1 MGEPRMV
8 RFGEAPE
15 DSIAVMSRPALV
27 GRLAQVK
34 EQFRAT
40 SDILKVLT
48 SSSGDPDRVF
58 DAVVENA
65 RTLLNA
71 AVAQIYL
78 VKGATYVLARQSGM
92 SEEHRRLVEEHPI
105 KRDRGT
111 LVGRVTIDRR
121 IHYIT
126 DAVADPEY
134 SRSDI
139 QRMAG
144 FRSMIGAPLIVGDE
158 VVGALNV
165 LRNRVAPF
173 DDVDERVLAT
183 FAEQAALAL
192 RHVDLFAALE
202 SRSAELARKVEQL
215 EGLAD
220 VGAAISSTL
229 VPDEMLATIVSH
241 AVELSD
247 TDGGSLMEYD
257 EATGLFRVRTV
268 YGTSDD
274 TVSALRAAEIHIDR
288 TWVGKAARTRRVLQI
303 PDLDEAQLDEHLAV
317 LHRSG
322 WKSLVA
328 IPLARPD
335 RVVGALVVRRKRT
348 GSFSGET
355 CDLLDTFANQ
365 SAVALTNA
373 RLYQQ
378 LEQQSADLAEAS
390 RHKSEFL
397 ASMSHELRTPLN
409 AVIGF
414 SEVLLE
420 RMFGDL
426 NERQEDYLKDIH
438 AAGRHL
444 LALLGDI
451 LDLSK
456 IEAGRMELELTTFP
470 VDDVIGQAT
479 SLVRERAALH
489 GIELT
494 LDAEQGLGLVTAD
507 ELRLKQ
513 VLLNLLSNAVKF
525 TPDGGSV
532 EVHARREAGDLVMTV
547 NDTGIGIAM
556 EDQARIFDSFQ
567 QGSRSASTTEGTGLG
582 LTLSKQIVEL
592 HGGTMW
598 VRSAPGEGSTFGLRI
613 PQAGLSAE
621 ARDERWMVDAP
632 SGSGPTVVVIED
644 DPRSAE
650 LVELH
655 LRAAGLNAVTVGTG
669 EAGLEA
675 IRRLLPAA
683 VVLDIHLPG
692 MTGWD
697 VLETLKADAS
707 TAAVPVVVV
716 SVEPER
722 GRGFALGATE
732 YLVKPVP
739 GEHLLAA
746 VSRALQHT
754 RTPVPGGTLP
764 VGRSVVVVD
773 DDPLALKLVRSTL
786 EPLGWTVHT
795 CSGGLDAADLVR
807 TVDPSVV
814 IMDLLMPDVDGFAV
828 IDELRADGTPSG
840 PPIVVLTAKSL
851 TSEDLGRLEG
861 RIAFVAEKAGLDLAS
876 LARRLAQVAAAG
888 AAEGAAAETSSDT
901 SQAAA
906 DGGTR

>member
-1 MGEPRMV
+1 MV
-8 RFGEAPE
+8 KSGEAAE
-15 DSIAVMSRPALV
+15 DSIAVMSRQALV

-48 SSSGDPDRVF
+48 SSSGDPDKVF

-65 RTLLNA
+65 RTLLNS

-78 VKGATYVLARQSGM
+78 VKGETYVIARQSGM
-92 SEEHRRLVEEHPI
+92 SDEHRRLLEEHPI

-111 LVGRVTIDRR
+111 LVGRVTIDRQ
-121 IHYIT
+121 IHHIT
-126 DAVADPEY
+126 DALADPEY
-134 SRSDI
+134 SRSDL

-165 LRNRVAPF
+165 MRNRVAPF

-192 RHVDLFAALE
+192 RHVDLFAALESRSAALE

-241 AVELSD
+241 AVELSG

-257 EATGLFRVRTV
+257 EATGLFKVRTV
-268 YGTSDD
+268 YGTSDV
-274 TVSALRAAEIHIDR
+274 TVAALRAAEIHIDR

-303 PDLDEAQLDEHLAV
+303 PDLDEAQLDEHLGV
-317 LHRSG
+317 LHAAG

-328 IPLARPD
+328 VPLASPD
-335 RVVGALVVRRKRT
+335 RVVGVLVVRRKRT

-355 CDLLDTFANQ
+355 CDLLDTFASQ

-378 LEQQSADLAEAS
+378 LELQSADLAEAS

-438 AAGRHL
+438 SAGRHL

-456 IEAGRMELELTTFP
+456 IEAGRMELDLTTFP
-470 VDDVIGQAT
+470 IDDILVQAL

-489 GIELT
+489 GIRLT
-494 LDAEQGLGLVTAD
+494 LEAADGLGLVTAD

-525 TPDGGSV
+525 TPDGGTIV
-532 EVHARREAGDLVMTV
+532 VRAWRDGEDVDVTV
-547 NDTGIGIAM
+547 TDTGIGIAPA
-556 EDQARIFDSFQ
+556 DQERIFDSFQ
-567 QGSRSASTTEGTGLG
+567 QGERSASSSEGTGLG
-582 LTLSKQIVEL
+582 LTLSRRIVEL
-592 HGGTMW
+592 HGGRLWLT
-598 VRSAPGEGSTFGLRI
+598 STPGEGSTFGI
-613 PQAGLSAE
+613 SVPQPDSDRSAGG
-621 ARDERWMVDAP
+621 DVWMVDDGLAD
-632 SGSGPTVVVIED
+632 GPTVVVIED

-655 LRAAGLNAVTVGTG
+655 LRAAGLRAVGASTG
-669 EAGLEA
+669 EQGLDLVRA
-675 IRRLLPAA
+675 QDPVA

-692 MTGWD
+692 MDGWE
-697 VLETLKADAS
+697 VLAQLKSDPATAD
-707 TAAVPVVVV
+707 VPVVVV

-732 YLVKPVP
+732 YLVKPVS

-746 VSRALQHT
+746 VTRLLPPPRADEQSPRL
-754 RTPVPGGTLP
+754 R
-764 VGRSVVVVD
+764 VVVVD

-786 EPLGWTVHT
+786 EPLGWEVHT
-795 CSGGLDAADLVR
+795 CAGGQQAADLVR
-807 TVDPSVV
+807 AVAPSVV
-814 IMDLLMPDVDGFAV
+814 VIDLLMPHVDGFAV
-828 IDELRADGTPSG
+828 IDELRPHRDSDG

-851 TSEDLGRLEG
+851 TPQDRSRLEG
-861 RIAFVAEKAGLDLAS
+861 RIAFVAEKAGIDLPG
-876 LARRLAQVAAAG
+876 LARRLATVAAEHVRQG
-888 AAEGAAAETSSDT
+888 EEP
-901 SQAAA
+901 
-906 DGGTR
+906 

>member
-1 MGEPRMV
+1 MV
-8 RFGEAPE
+8 RFGEASE
-15 DSIAVMSRPALV
+15 DSIAVMSRQALV

-48 SSSGDPDRVF
+48 SSSGDPDKVF

-229 VPDEMLATIVSH
+229 VPDEMLASIVSH

-456 IEAGRMELELTTFP
+456 IEAGRMELDLTTFP
-470 VDDVIGQAT
+470 VDDVIGQAL

-489 GIELT
+489 GIQLT
-494 LDAEQGLGLVTAD
+494 LDAEPGLGLVTAD

-532 EVHARREAGDLVMTV
+532 EVHARRGAGDLVMTV
-547 NDTGIGIAM
+547 TDTGIGIAV

-598 VRSAPGEGSTFGLRI
+598 VRSTPGEGSTFGLRI
-613 PQAGLSAE
+613 PQASLIAE
-621 ARDERWMVDAP
+621 APDERWMVDDL

-644 DPRSAE
+644 DPSSAQ

-655 LRAAGLNAVTVGTG
+655 LRAAGLNAVSVGTG

-675 IRRLLPAA
+675 IRRLSPAA

-697 VLETLKADAS
+697 VLETLKADPS
-707 TAAVPVVVV
+707 TASVPVVVV

-732 YLVKPVP
+732 YLVKPVH

-764 VGRSVVVVD
+764 ERRSVVVVD

-807 TVDPSVV
+807 SVDPSVV
-814 IMDLLMPDVDGFAV
+814 ILDLLMPDVDGFAV
-828 IDELRADGTPSG
+828 IDELRADGTRSG

-851 TSEDLGRLEG
+851 TPQDRSRLEG

-876 LARRLAQVAAAG
+876 LARRLAQVAAAEAT
-888 AAEGAAAETSSDT
+888 AAEASSDT
-901 SQAAA
+901 SQKAD
-906 DGGTR
+906 DGGAS

>member
-1 MGEPRMV
+1 MV
-8 RFGEAPE
+8 GFEEVRD
-15 DSIAVMSRPALV
+15 DSVAVMSRAALAT
-27 GRLAQVK
+27 RLAQVK

-48 SSSGDPDRVF
+48 SSSSEPSRVF
-58 DAVVENA
+58 DAVVDNA
-65 RTLLNA
+65 RRLLDA

-78 VKGATYVLARQSGM
+78 VKGETYVLARQSGM
-92 SEEHRRLVEEHPI
+92 SEELLQFVQAHPLR
-105 KRDRGT
+105 RDRGT
-111 LVGRVTIDRR
+111 LVGRVSIDRT
-121 IHYIT
+121 IQHIPDVLT
-126 DAVADPEY
+126 DPEY
-134 SRSDI
+134 GRSDF
-139 QRMAG
+139 QRVG
-144 FRSMIGAPLIVGDE
+144 GYRSMMGAPMIVGDE
-158 VVGALNV
+158 VVGTISV
-165 LRNRVAPF
+165 WRNQVAPF
-173 DDVDERVLAT
+173 DDVDERLLAT

-202 SRSAELARKVEQL
+202 NRSAELARKVDQL
-215 EGLAD
+215 EALAE
-220 VGAAISSTL
+220 VGAAITSTL
-229 VPDEMLATIVSH
+229 VPDEVLTTIVTH
-241 AVELSD
+241 AVELSG

-257 EATGLFRVRTV
+257 EASGLFRVRTV
-268 YGTSDD
+268 YGTSQDVV
-274 TVSALRAAEIHIDR
+274 TALHAAEIHIDR
-288 TWVGKAARTRRVLQI
+288 TWVGRAARTRQVLQI
-303 PDLDEAQLDEHLAV
+303 PDLDQFELDAHLQV
-317 LHRSG
+317 LHGSG

-328 IPLARPD
+328 IPLTRPD

-355 CDLLDTFANQ
+355 CDLLAAFGSQ

-378 LEQQSADLAEAS
+378 LEQQSVELAEAS
-390 RHKSEFL
+390 KHKSEFL

-438 AAGRHL
+438 AAGHHL

-456 IEAGRMELELTTFP
+456 IEAGRMELDVTTFP
-470 VDDVIGQAT
+470 ILDILGQAL
-479 SLVRERAALH
+479 SLVRERATVH
-489 GIELT
+489 GIQLT
-494 LDAEQGLGLVTAD
+494 LDTADGLGSVRAD

-513 VLLNLLSNAVKF
+513 VIVNLLSNAVKF

-532 EVHARREAGDLVMTV
+532 TVRAVRNAGDITV
-547 NDTGIGIAM
+547 TVTDTGIGIER
-556 EDQARIFDSFQ
+556 EDQSRIFDSFQ
-567 QGSRSASTTEGTGLG
+567 QGGRSASTAEGTGLG
-582 LTLSKQIVEL
+582 LTLSKRIVEL
-592 HGGTMW
+592 HGGTLW
-598 VRSAPGEGSTFGLRI
+598 VRSIPGEGSTFGLTI
-613 PQAGLSAE
+613 PQAIHEPSSQDAS
-621 ARDERWMVDAP
+621 WMADDP
-632 SGSGPTVVVIED
+632 SHTGPTVVVIED

-655 LRAAGLNAVTVGTG
+655 LRAAGLHAVSVGTG

-675 IRRLLPAA
+675 VRRLGPAA

-692 MTGWD
+692 MTGWEVLD
-697 VLETLKADAS
+697 VLKADAT

-722 GRGFALGATE
+722 GRGFALGASE
-732 YLVKPVP
+732 YLVKPVR

-746 VSRALQHT
+746 VSRALTQS
-754 RTPVPGGTLP
+754 RAPALSASVPE
-764 VGRSVVVVD
+764 GRSVVVVD

-807 TVDPSVV
+807 AIAPSVV

-828 IDELRADGTPSG
+828 IDELRSDATTTG

-851 TSEDLGRLEG
+851 TPDDRSRLEG
-861 RIAFVAEKAGLDLAS
+861 RISFVVEKAGIDLAS
-876 LARRLAQVAAAG
+876 LARRLAEVSAAVESDRP
-888 AAEGAAAETSSDT
+888 AEGGDP
-901 SQAAA
+901 
-906 DGGTR
+906 

>member
-1 MGEPRMV
+1 MV
-8 RFGEAPE
+8 RSGEAPE
-15 DSIAVMSRPALV
+15 DSIAVMSRQALM

-48 SSSGDPDRVF
+48 SSSGDPDKVF

-78 VKGATYVLARQSGM
+78 VKGATYVIARQSGM
-92 SEEHRRLVEEHPI
+92 SEEHRRLLEEHPI

-121 IHYIT
+121 IHHIT
-126 DAVADPEY
+126 DALADPEY
-134 SRSDI
+134 NRSDL

-165 LRNRVAPF
+165 MRNRVAPF

-202 SRSAELARKVEQL
+202 SRSAALENRSAELARKVEQL

-241 AVELSD
+241 AVELSR
-247 TDGGSLMEYD
+247 TDGGSLMEFD
-257 EATGLFRVRTV
+257 DATGLFGVRTV

-274 TVSALRAAEIHIDR
+274 TVAALRAAEIHIDR

-303 PDLDEAQLDEHLAV
+303 PDLDEARLDEHLAV
-317 LHRSG
+317 LHADG

-328 IPLARPD
+328 VPLASPD
-335 RVVGALVVRRKRT
+335 RVVGVLVVRRKRT

-355 CDLLDTFANQ
+355 CDLLDTFASQ

-378 LEQQSADLAEAS
+378 LELQSADLAEAS

-420 RMFGDL
+420 RMFGEL

-444 LALLGDI
+444 LAVLGDI

-456 IEAGRMELELTTFP
+456 IEAGRMELDLATFP
-470 VDDVIGQAT
+470 VDDVIGQAL

-494 LDAEQGLGLVTAD
+494 LEAQEGLGLVTAD

-532 EVHARREAGDLVMTV
+532 EVRARRDAGDLVVTV
-547 NDTGIGIAM
+547 TDTGIGIAP
-556 EDQARIFDSFQ
+556 EDQDRIFDSFQ

-598 VRSAPGEGSTFGLRI
+598 VRSTLGEGSTFGLRI
-613 PQAGLSAE
+613 PQAGRAE
-621 ARDERWMVDAP
+621 AREERWTVDDAAGP
-632 SGSGPTVVVIED
+632 GPTVVVIED

-650 LVELH
+650 LVALH
-655 LRAAGLNAVTVGTG
+655 LRAAGLDPVTVGTG

-675 IRRLLPAA
+675 VRRLSPAA

-697 VLETLKADAS
+697 VLETLKGDAS

-732 YLVKPVP
+732 YLVKPVA

-754 RTPVPGGTLP
+754 RTPVAGGTLP
-764 VGRSVVVVD
+764 EGRSVVVVD

-786 EPLGWTVHT
+786 EPLRWTVHT
-795 CSGGLDAADLVR
+795 CSGGHDAADLVR
-807 TVDPSVV
+807 TVNPSVV
-814 IMDLLMPDVDGFAV
+814 IMDLLMPGVDGFAV
-828 IDELRADGTPSG
+828 IDELWADGTTGG

-851 TSEDLGRLEG
+851 TAEDLRRLEG

-876 LARRLAQVAAAG
+876 LAQRLAQVAAAG
-888 AAEGAAAETSSDT
+888 DA
-901 SQAAA
+901 QAAPEVPEPGSGSA
-906 DGGTR
+906 QD

>member
-1 MGEPRMV
+1 M
-8 RFGEAPE
+8 
-15 DSIAVMSRPALV
+15 
-27 GRLAQVK
+27 
-34 EQFRAT
+34 

-48 SSSGDPDRVF
+48 SSSGDPDKVF

-165 LRNRVAPF
+165 MRNRVAPF

-202 SRSAELARKVEQL
+202 SRSRAREVAELARKVEQL

-274 TVSALRAAEIHIDR
+274 TIAALRAAEIHIDR

-303 PDLDEAQLDEHLAV
+303 PDLDEARLDEHLAV
-317 LHRSG
+317 LHASG

-335 RVVGALVVRRKRT
+335 RVVGVLVVRRKRT

-355 CDLLDTFANQ
+355 CDLLDTFASQ

-378 LEQQSADLAEAS
+378 LELQSADLAEAS

-456 IEAGRMELELTTFP
+456 IEAGRMELDLTTFP
-470 VDDVIGQAT
+470 VDDVIGQAL

-494 LDAEQGLGLVTAD
+494 LDAEEGLGLVTAD

-532 EVHARREAGDLVMTV
+532 EVHARREAGDLVVTV
-547 NDTGIGIAM
+547 TDTGIGIAP

-598 VRSAPGEGSTFGLRI
+598 VRSTLGEGSTFGLRI
-613 PQAGLSAE
+613 PQAALSAE
-621 ARDERWMVDAP
+621 ARDERWTADDL

-655 LRAAGLNAVTVGTG
+655 LRAAGLNACD
-669 EAGLEA
+669 
-675 IRRLLPAA
+675 RR
-683 VVLDIHLPG
+683 H
-692 MTGWD
+692 
-697 VLETLKADAS
+697 
-707 TAAVPVVVV
+707 
-716 SVEPER
+716 R
-722 GRGFALGATE
+722 
-732 YLVKPVP
+732 
-739 GEHLLAA
+739 
-746 VSRALQHT
+746 
-754 RTPVPGGTLP
+754 
-764 VGRSVVVVD
+764 
-773 DDPLALKLVRSTL
+773 
-786 EPLGWTVHT
+786 
-795 CSGGLDAADLVR
+795 
-807 TVDPSVV
+807 
-814 IMDLLMPDVDGFAV
+814 
-828 IDELRADGTPSG
+828 
-840 PPIVVLTAKSL
+840 
-851 TSEDLGRLEG
+851 
-861 RIAFVAEKAGLDLAS
+861 
-876 LARRLAQVAAAG
+876 
-888 AAEGAAAETSSDT
+888 
-901 SQAAA
+901 
-906 DGGTR
+906 

>member
-1 MGEPRMV
+1 MV
-8 RFGEAPE
+8 RFEDAPE
-15 DSIAVMSRPALV
+15 DSIAVMSRQALL

-48 SSSGDPDRVF
+48 SSSGDPDSVF

-71 AVAQIYL
+71 SVAAIYL

-92 SEEHRRLVEEHPI
+92 SEQHRRLIDEHPI

-111 LVGRVTIDRR
+111 LVGRVTIDRQ

-126 DAVADPEY
+126 DALADPEY

-139 QRMAG
+139 QRTAG
-144 FRSMIGAPLIVGDE
+144 FRSMMGAPLIVGDE
-158 VVGALNV
+158 VVGALSV
-165 LRNRVAPF
+165 MRNRVAPF

-229 VPDEMLATIVSH
+229 VPDEMLAAIVSH
-241 AVELSD
+241 AVDLSD

-274 TVSALRAAEIHIDR
+274 TISALRAAEIHIDR

-303 PDLDEAQLDEHLAV
+303 PDLDRAELDEHLAV
-317 LHRSG
+317 LHEAG

-328 IPLARPD
+328 VPLARPD

-373 RLYQQ
+373 RLYQE
-378 LEQQSADLAEAS
+378 LELQSAELAEAS
-390 RHKSEFL
+390 THKSEFL

-420 RMFGDL
+420 RMFGEL

-444 LALLGDI
+444 LALLNDI

-456 IEAGRMELELTTFP
+456 IEAGRMELDLTTFP
-470 VDDVIGQAT
+470 VLDVVGQALA
-479 SLVRERAALH
+479 LVRGRATEHAIQLVH
-489 GIELT
+489 
-494 LDAEQGLGLVTAD
+494 DSDDGLGSITAD

-513 VLLNLLSNAVKF
+513 VLVNLLSNAVKF

-532 EVHARREAGDLVMTV
+532 EVHARRETSDLVVTV
-547 NDTGIGIAM
+547 TDTGIGIAP

-567 QGSRSASTTEGTGLG
+567 QGGRSASTTEGTGLG
-582 LTLSKQIVEL
+582 LTLSKRIIEL

-598 VRSAPGEGSTFGLRI
+598 VRSTLGEGSTFGFRI
-613 PQAGLSAE
+613 PHAALSAD
-621 ARDERWMVDAP
+621 ARDESWMVDEV
-632 SGSGPTVVVIED
+632 SGSAPTVVVIED

-655 LRAAGLNAVTVGTG
+655 LRAAGLNARTVGTG

-675 IRRLLPAA
+675 IRGLLPAA

-692 MTGWD
+692 MTGWE
-697 VLETLKADAS
+697 VLETLKADPS

-732 YLVKPVP
+732 YLVKPVH

-754 RTPVPGGTLP
+754 RRPVPGGTLRE
-764 VGRSVVVVD
+764 GRSVVVVD

-828 IDELRADGTPSG
+828 IDELRSDGTPNG

-851 TSEDLGRLEG
+851 TSDDLGRLEG
-861 RIAFVAEKAGLDLAS
+861 RISFVAEKAGLDLAS

-888 AAEGAAAETSSDT
+888 AAETSSDT
-901 SQAAA
+901 NRDDD
-906 DGGTR
+906 DGGAS

>member
-1 MGEPRMV
+1 MV
-8 RFGEAPE
+8 GFGESRD
-15 DSIAVMSRPALV
+15 DSVAVMSREALTS
-27 GRLAQVK
+27 RLARVK
-34 EQFRAT
+34 EQFLAT

-48 SSSGDPDRVF
+48 SSSSEPERVF
-58 DAVVENA
+58 DAVVDNA
-65 RTLLNA
+65 RRLLDA

-78 VKGATYVLARQSGM
+78 VRGDTYVLARQSGM
-92 SEEHRRLVEEHPI
+92 TDEFRQFVEAHPI

-111 LVGRVTIDRR
+111 LVGRVTIDRM
-121 IHYIT
+121 IQHIP
-126 DAVADPEY
+126 DVLADREY
-134 SRSDI
+134 ARSDF
-139 QRMAG
+139 QRVG
-144 FRSMIGAPLIVGDE
+144 GYRSMMGAPMIVGDE
-158 VVGALNV
+158 VVGAISV
-165 LRNRVAPF
+165 WRNKVDPF
-173 DDVDERVLAT
+173 DDVNEKLLAT

-192 RHVDLFAALE
+192 RHVDLFATLE
-202 SRSAELARKVEQL
+202 NRSAELARKVDQL
-215 EGLAD
+215 EALAE
-220 VGAAISSTL
+220 VGEAISSTL
-229 VPDEMLATIVSH
+229 VPDEVLTTIVSH
-241 AVELSD
+241 AVQLSG

-257 EATGLFRVRTV
+257 EGSGLFRVRTA

-274 TVSALRAAEIHIDR
+274 VIAALRAAEIHIDR
-288 TWVGKAARTRRVLQI
+288 TWVGRAARTRQVLQI
-303 PDLDEAQLDEHLAV
+303 PDLDQARLDEHLRV
-317 LHRSG
+317 LHESG

-355 CDLLDTFANQ
+355 CDLLDAFANQ

-378 LEQQSADLAEAS
+378 LEQQSVELAEAS

-426 NERQEDYLKDIH
+426 NDRQEDYLRDIH

-456 IEAGRMELELTTFP
+456 IEAGRMELDLTTFP
-470 VDDVIGQAT
+470 ILDVIGQAL
-479 SLVRERAALH
+479 SLVRERATDH
-489 GIELT
+489 GIQLV
-494 LDAEQGLGLVTAD
+494 LQADDGLGSISAD

-513 VLLNLLSNAVKF
+513 VLVNLLSNAVKF

-532 EVHARREAGDLVMTV
+532 TVRAGRDSGDVVITV
-547 NDTGIGIAM
+547 SDTGIGIEP

-582 LTLSKQIVEL
+582 LTLSKRIVEL
-592 HGGTMW
+592 HGGTLW
-598 VRSAPGEGSTFGLRI
+598 VRSTPGEGSTFGMTI
-613 PQAGLSAE
+613 PQSRQGAP
-621 ARDERWMVDAP
+621 ARDERWMVEEA
-632 SGSGPTVVVIED
+632 STSGPTVVVIED

-655 LRAAGLNAVTVGTG
+655 LRAAGLSPTSVGTG

-675 IRRLLPAA
+675 IRRLMPAA

-697 VLETLKADAS
+697 VLETLKADPS
-707 TAAVPVVVV
+707 TASVPVVVV

-732 YLVKPVP
+732 YLVKPVH

-746 VSRALQHT
+746 VSRALQHS
-754 RTPVPGGTLP
+754 RTPVPGGRVP
-764 VGRSVVVVD
+764 DGRSVVVVD

-807 TVDPSVV
+807 AVDPSVV

-851 TSEDLGRLEG
+851 TPQDRARLEG
-861 RIAFVAEKAGLDLAS
+861 RISFVAEKAGLDLATLS
-876 LARRLAQVAAAG
+876 RRLAEVAAAHPG
-888 AAEGAAAETSSDT
+888 DPPGRTADTDDGETP
-901 SQAAA
+901 
-906 DGGTR
+906 